1 MSKEVILMFNPMLMF
16 NPGNGQN
23 PMMQAMQMMGNM
35 QNPQQMMQGMLQNN
49 PLFQRA
55 QQMAQGKSEQELE
68 QVARNLCQ
76 QRGVDF
82 EAMKQ
87 QFQNM
92 IGNTR

>member
-1 MSKEVILMFNPMLMF
+1 MFS
-16 NPGNGQN
+16 PGNGQN
-23 PMMQAMQMMGNM
+23 PIMQAMQMMRNM
-35 QNPQQMMQGMLQNN
+35 QNPQQMMQGMFQNN

-87 QFQNM
+87 QFQGMMN
-92 IGNTR
+92 NTR

>member
-1 MSKEVILMFNPMLMF
+1 
-16 NPGNGQN
+16 
-23 PMMQAMQMMGNM
+23 MMQAMQMMCNM
-35 QNPQQMMQGMLQNN
+35 QNPQQMMQGMFQNN

-55 QQMAQGKSEQELE
+55 QQMAHGKSEQELE

-87 QFQNM
+87 QFQGMMN
-92 IGNTR
+92 NTR

>member
-1 MSKEVILMFNPMLMF
+1 
-16 NPGNGQN
+16 
-23 PMMQAMQMMGNM
+23 MMQAMQMMHNM

-92 IGNTR
+92 MGNTR

>member
-1 MSKEVILMFNPMLMF
+1 MFSPR
-16 NPGNGQN
+16 NGQN
-23 PMMQAMQMMGNM
+23 PMMQAMQMMRNM
-35 QNPQQMMQGMLQNN
+35 QNPQQMMQGMFQNN

-87 QFQNM
+87 QFQGM
-92 IGNTR
+92 LSNTR

>member
-1 MSKEVILMFNPMLMF
+1 MFNPMQMF

-23 PMMQAMQMMGNM
+23 PMMQAMQKMCNM
-35 QNPQQMMQGMLQNN
+35 QNPQQMMQGMFQNN

-87 QFQNM
+87 QFQGM
-92 IGNTR
+92 MSNTR

>member
-1 MSKEVILMFNPMLMF
+1 MFSPR
-16 NPGNGQN
+16 NGQN

-92 IGNTR
+92 MGNTR